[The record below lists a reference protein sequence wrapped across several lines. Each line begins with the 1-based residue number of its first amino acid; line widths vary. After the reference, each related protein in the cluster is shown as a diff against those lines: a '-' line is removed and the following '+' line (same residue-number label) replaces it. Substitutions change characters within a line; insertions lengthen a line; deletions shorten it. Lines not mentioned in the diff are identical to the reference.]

1 MEKHFGLRIDEEL
14 LRKFRFVCEYEGR
27 SANRQILQLI
37 IKFVADYE
45 AKQGKIELDDE
56 GNTKS

>member
-1 MEKHFGLRIDEEL
+1 MEKHFGLRIDEQL

-45 AKQGKIELDDE
+45 AEQGKIEFDDE
-56 GNTKS
+56 PNTK

>member
-1 MEKHFGLRIDEEL
+1 MEKHFGLSIDEQL

-45 AKQGKIELDDE
+45 AEQGKIEFDDE
-56 GNTKS
+56 PNTK